1 MTVQKG
7 RLPDWLEVN
16 AWREIFARI
25 FEGVNTQF
33 NITPDWLINPATK
46 RRLKLDMVYTNL
58 GIAVRFEGLRG
69 KQQRRRLSLEEEEQ
83 LRTRQDARVDVCQE
97 HGIQLIVVN
106 TSTDKPR
113 DIFQNI
119 DTALGR
125 ANRNVTDEKIGQM
138 LKACRLTA
146 SKFSRK
152 ITKPADLKIYAELW
166 QDRLY
171 QVPEASNDSNG
182 GDEPIDLVVG
192 MEVEHEKFGPGV
204 VVSISPNQDDTFV
217 TIDFITAGQ
226 KTLAASLIGGK
237 VSPR

>member
-1 MTVQKG
+1 MATQSSN
-7 RLPDWLEVN
+7 LPDWLEIN

-25 FEGVNTQF
+25 FEGVDTQF

-58 GIAVRFEGLRG
+58 GVAVRFEGLRA

-83 LRTRQDARVDVCQE
+83 LRVRQDARVEVCQA

-106 TSTDKPR
+106 TATDKTG

-119 DTALGR
+119 DTALSR
-125 ANRNVTDEKIGQM
+125 ANRILSDEKMRQM
-138 LKACRLTA
+138 LKSCRLTA
-146 SKFSRK
+146 SSLSHK

-171 QVPEASNDSNG
+171 QVPESSGDDSVSN
-182 GDEPIDLVVG
+182 EPLDLIVG

-204 VVSISPNQDDTFV
+204 VLSVTPDQGDTFV

-226 KTLAASLIGGK
+226 KVLAASLIGGK
-237 VSPR
+237 LSPK